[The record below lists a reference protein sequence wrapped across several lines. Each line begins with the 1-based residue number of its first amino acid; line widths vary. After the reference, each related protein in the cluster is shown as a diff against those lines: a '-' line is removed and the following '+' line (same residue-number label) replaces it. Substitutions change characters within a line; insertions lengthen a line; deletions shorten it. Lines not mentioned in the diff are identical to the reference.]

1 MGLSRLGTNL
11 PSFGLAING
20 STLAISPSD
29 LLSLKKVKAKA
40 IETLCYVSFFG
51 MKTSE
56 WEILI
61 NSLLKDVKQEDA
73 PPDASAQAHY
83 VGCVYDWLETTPS
96 AERSED
102 VEAGRPIKRDDGFF
116 FRMKD
121 AVNYLVKHHRIN
133 VDPSELFRVI
143 KAAGGGTQ
151 PVRMGKVFKLWS
163 LPIRKD
169 EEDAPAPDMEI

>member
-1 MGLSRLGTNL
+1 MGQFIYTGIPILVNIFLTIRS
-11 PSFGLAING
+11 
-20 STLAISPSD
+20 
-29 LLSLKKVKAKA
+29 V
-40 IETLCYVSFFG
+40 
-51 MKTSE
+51 
-56 WEILI
+56 LI

-73 PPDASAQAHY
+73 PPDASAQAHF

-102 VEAGRPIKRDDGFF
+102 VEAGRPIKREPDYF

-121 AVNYLVKHHRIN
+121 AVNYLFKHHRVN

-151 PVRMGKVFKLWS
+151 PVRRGRVVFKLWS
-163 LPIRKD
+163 LPIRK
-169 EEDAPAPDMEI
+169 EEDDAPPVDMDI